1 MSMHRRRP
9 PCSPICGF
17 FASSSPSLSLHH
29 PVRTHRQWASN
40 PVCCGACRSAVPS
53 VPSLIVFVVSFPSPW
68 TWRRAVSIRRPMRC
82 SRSPPSPCGSTM
94 RAGCTGT
101 RPSPVTSRPSRAPA
115 WNRPLLP
122 LRVSPPISPFVRRC
136 PNTRRCNGY
145 FSPYAARCARRNARA
160 PSCSAT
166 TPPSTSPSSMP
177 PRRAAASNAIPS
189 TPSAP
194 STRPRSAASP
204 SARPYW
210 RVPHRRPGSNGIRA
224 RRIPRCTTP
233 NAQQTSFATSSIS
246 GRGSAAATAAHSC
259 RPREDR
265 YRGRRFHQGSCGS
278 AMNEQPPSVVV
289 VGEIA
294 SHWEAE
300 LEEMHLPDVRRA
312 AALSAIPTL
321 CAARPADVILLI
333 AVQPSSFDPAII
345 KNLRQ
350 QDAAQGRY
358 TCMVQCISAEQINVV
373 PMQLIAGT
381 NDILLHSVDVRGL
394 SRRLALFGRI
404 AALETQL
411 LHFKRQVPPNELLL
425 QDRLTGLGNWR
436 YLTNHLENLLH
447 ETRDRGGLVC
457 CALLSGDRL
466 NYITKHYGQAVR
478 SELLRGIAMRLR
490 KTLRPT
496 AVVARPSGNEFGV
509 ALRSFDYVHAR
520 RRSVSRCGM
529 APAGAPA
536 RDNRRVPASARI
548 RSRHRSARRSLSRW
562 RDPAR
567 DRRRSR
573 RGATHAR
580 LAEQGPRR
588 RHRGRRP
595 PP

>member
-9 PCSPICGF
+9 PCSPLCGF

-29 PVRTHRQWASN
+29 PVRTHRQWAPN

-68 TWRRAVSIRRPMRC
+68 MWRRAVSIRRPMRS

-115 WNRPLLP
+115 RNRPLLP
-122 LRVSPPISPFVRRC
+122 LRVSTPF
-136 PNTRRCNGY
+136 
-145 FSPYAARCARRNARA
+145 
-160 PSCSAT
+160 
-166 TPPSTSPSSMP
+166 
-177 PRRAAASNAIPS
+177 

-289 VGEIA
+289 VGEID
-294 SHWEAE
+294 SHWEAV

-381 NDILLHSVDVRGL
+381 VDILLHSVDVRGL

-457 CALLSGDRL
+457 CALLSVDRL
-466 NYITKHYGQAVR
+466 DYITKHYGQAVR

-496 AVVARPSGNEFGV
+496 DVVARTSDNEFGV
-509 ALRSFDYVHAR
+509 ALRKFDNVHAR
-520 RRSVSRCGM
+520 PCLLFFFV
-529 APAGAPA
+529 
-536 RDNRRVPASARI
+536 
-548 RSRHRSARRSLSRW
+548 
-562 RDPAR
+562 
-567 DRRRSR
+567 
-573 RGATHAR
+573 
-580 LAEQGPRR
+580 
-588 RHRGRRP
+588 
-595 PP
+595 

>member
-9 PCSPICGF
+9 PCSPLCGF

-29 PVRTHRQWASN
+29 PVRTHRQWAPN

-68 TWRRAVSIRRPMRC
+68 MWRRAVSIRRPMRC

-122 LRVSPPISPFVRRC
+122 LRVSPPITPFVRRC
-136 PNTRRCNGY
+136 
-145 FSPYAARCARRNARA
+145 
-160 PSCSAT
+160 
-166 TPPSTSPSSMP
+166 
-177 PRRAAASNAIPS
+177 
-189 TPSAP
+189 
-194 STRPRSAASP
+194 
-204 SARPYW
+204 
-210 RVPHRRPGSNGIRA
+210 
-224 RRIPRCTTP
+224 PRCTTP

-289 VGEIA
+289 VGEID
-294 SHWEAE
+294 SHWEAV

-358 TCMVQCISAEQINVV
+358 TCMVQCISAEQIHVV

-457 CALLSGDRL
+457 CAL
-466 NYITKHYGQAVR
+466 
-478 SELLRGIAMRLR
+478 
-490 KTLRPT
+490 
-496 AVVARPSGNEFGV
+496 
-509 ALRSFDYVHAR
+509 
-520 RRSVSRCGM
+520 
-529 APAGAPA
+529 
-536 RDNRRVPASARI
+536 
-548 RSRHRSARRSLSRW
+548 
-562 RDPAR
+562 
-567 DRRRSR
+567 
-573 RGATHAR
+573 
-580 LAEQGPRR
+580 
-588 RHRGRRP
+588 
-595 PP
+595 